1 MKSSIAWQDD
11 SLALVDYESTY
22 AATHKIKYLNYLV
35 RTLKR
40 TMEQHHFPCKIRMI
54 VIYTAD
60 IQPQQTN
67 ARMDIGCLQFQLED
81 TDMQRFL
88 LSGMLVFADKVITK
102 EDSKQIK
109 EWIMMTKVGQLFLE
123 EKIQYG
129 QELEKR
135 VTKDV
140 TKRVTEKVTK
150 DVTKNVTKKNES
162 KFSTILFHAGLS
174 IEEISNA
181 MSVLTTD
188 DIQKIAE
195 RMNQKSNSC
204 NVAPK

>member
-1 MKSSIAWQDD
+1 
-11 SLALVDYESTY
+11 
-22 AATHKIKYLNYLV
+22 
-35 RTLKR
+35 
-40 TMEQHHFPCKIRMI
+40 
-54 VIYTAD
+54 
-60 IQPQQTN
+60 
-67 ARMDIGCLQFQLED
+67 
-81 TDMQRFL
+81 
-88 LSGMLVFADKVITK
+88 
-102 EDSKQIK
+102 
-109 EWIMMTKVGQLFLE
+109 MMTKVGQLFLE